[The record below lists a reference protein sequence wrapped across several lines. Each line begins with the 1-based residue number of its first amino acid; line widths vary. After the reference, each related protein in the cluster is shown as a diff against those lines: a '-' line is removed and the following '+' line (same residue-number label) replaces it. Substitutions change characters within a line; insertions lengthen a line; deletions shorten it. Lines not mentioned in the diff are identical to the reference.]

1 MEPTDEFLPTP
12 IEQIYSDLNEI
23 TQSLS
28 EIKLSIDEI
37 YYKNNSE
44 EITNH
49 IKKIEKSIKNLSDRI
64 CGSDMD
70 RNVESSRYIL
80 DEILRRADIENQE
93 RSLAEKYN
101 TQRIDIII
109 EKLKQMRGSVGGGLF
124 INNLLLLIISALIF
138 YMAMK

>member
-28 EIKLSIDEI
+28 EIKISIDEI

-49 IKKIEKSIKNLSDRI
+49 IKNIEKSIKNLSDRI

-70 RNVESSRYIL
+70 RNIESSRYIL
-80 DEILRRADIENQE
+80 DEIRRRADIENQE
-93 RSLAEKYN
+93 RSLAEKYK

-109 EKLKQMRGSVGGGLF
+109 EKLNQMRGSVGGGLF